1 MRELVRDDGD
11 ARLRRLFAQEFTTQL
26 RRVGAASVDELV
38 ATFHLRLFKIDASQ
52 AELLEAAG
60 DARRFG
66 WVRAPENPDTG
77 EWSVTETGAALPRPT
92 SLATPQ
98 IATRLARAA
107 SPVREQATTLL
118 PYVALVAGGVT
129 ALASD
134 LTTATVVRVIAVAV
148 LIWTFTI
155 QLAGE
160 WQIITAVQSW
170 PKLEAPAQ
178 PVARQA
184 VLRFY
189 SRDRF
194 ALNVLFLTAV
204 VISFGLGVFG
214 RAYLFLIVLAVALVV
229 GLLVLRRSLRAT
241 VAISPPD
248 SAFLRSL
255 TRRLGLDPRP
265 REP

>member
-1 MRELVRDDGD
+1 
-11 ARLRRLFAQEFTTQL
+11 
-26 RRVGAASVDELV
+26 
-38 ATFHLRLFKIDASQ
+38 
-52 AELLEAAG
+52 
-60 DARRFG
+60 
-66 WVRAPENPDTG
+66 
-77 EWSVTETGAALPRPT
+77 
-92 SLATPQ
+92 
-98 IATRLARAA
+98 
-107 SPVREQATTLL
+107 
-118 PYVALVAGGVT
+118 
-129 ALASD
+129 
-134 LTTATVVRVIAVAV
+134 
-148 LIWTFTI
+148 
-155 QLAGE
+155 
-160 WQIITAVQSW
+160 VQSW